1 MYEGRTLLGIAG
13 LATAISL
20 GAIILTAVL
29 PCAGFAATQ
38 KAAKPSTS
46 EEASPKQIQ
55 ELMTLLADPK
65 VRNWLEKESKAEAAS
80 EQAATEES
88 VSQELDGRLAA
99 IREHIVALAGTVP
112 DLPSQYERGHD
123 LVTANLGEHGRTKAL
138 LLLAF
143 FVGLGI
149 GVEWLFRKATQR
161 IRARLDTF
169 SLETVGDRLR
179 VVALRFAFAVGLVV
193 AFALG
198 SIGPF
203 LALDW
208 PPLLREALFGLLMAF
223 LSCGSPGSS
232 ATSC

>member
-1 MYEGRTLLGIAG
+1 MYESRTILRITG

-20 GAIILTAVL
+20 GAIIFTAVL
-29 PCAGFAATQ
+29 PCGGFAATQ

-99 IREHIVALAGTVP
+99 MREHIVTLAGTVP
-112 DLPSQYERGHD
+112 DLPKQYERGHD
-123 LVTANLGEHGRTKAL
+123 LVTADLGEHGRVKAL

-143 FVGLGI
+143 FLSFGLR
-149 GVEWLFRKATQR
+149 VEWLFRKATQR
-161 IRARLDTF
+161 AHGHLD
-169 SLETVGDRLR
+169 
-179 VVALRFAFAVGLVV
+179 AL
-193 AFALG
+193 
-198 SIGPF
+198 P
-203 LALDW
+203 
-208 PPLLREALFGLLMAF
+208 
-223 LSCGSPGSS
+223 
-232 ATSC
+232 